1 MKVRGYHALVVSM
14 MVAWVNPG
22 WANPSE
28 PAAPAPAPA
37 PVAVVVDEVVGT
49 MLAQG
54 SARDLVGVMAAHVDL
69 NIDAEDGTYEKA
81 QAELVL
87 RQFFSRCK
95 PRGAQL
101 VHQGLSKTTE
111 FLIAKLDSS
120 CGPHRVQMMWGAEGI
135 KTMTF
140 NKE

>member
-1 MKVRGYHALVVSM
+1 MNVRGYNALVVGM
-14 MVAWVNPG
+14 MVAWVSPG

-37 PVAVVVDEVVGT
+37 PVDVVVDEVVGT

-54 SARDLVGVMAAHVDL
+54 RARDLVGLMAARMDL
-69 NIDAEDGTYEKA
+69 NIDDDEGTYEKA

-95 PRGAQL
+95 PRVAQL
-101 VHQGLSKTTE
+101 VHQGSSKNTE
-111 FLIAKLDSS
+111 FLIAKLDSL
-120 CGPHRVQMMWGAEGI
+120 CGAHRVQMMWGAEGI

-140 NKE
+140 HAE